1 MWLWSKPAPVL
12 DHEEV
17 SLDRLKQVLERFGL
31 QLSSLEEGCRPPG
44 KPIDVSSI
52 SETLRAASELV
63 VIGEQRGDETYFTL
77 FCESRMLD
85 RIVAFFDTFS
95 GVHNVAPLQIQL
107 FQSLNVLLQNL
118 KQEGS
123 LYCLMS
129 RNLLNKVVAT
139 PLCLSDSYLD
149 DELISWYVN
158 FLKSVSR
165 MLSPKTV
172 RFMHNDACSSFP
184 LLLHGLK
191 FLFSK
196 DALVKTTVRNMTLAL
211 LGFDD
216 AGVQQSITS
225 RYSVFECIALSLR
238 DVVTAWQQKLQL
250 VAFDKTAVALL
261 KMKSL
266 RDDLV
271 DVCLFLEDVLCLN
284 KQEVSQ
290 LLFHAI
296 THTVVLPYL
305 FPAFLGHID
314 QKKEA
319 AVLWDDRHLGD
330 ARMEA
335 DYLGVVG
342 ADSRHEE
349 PPLHPLIAMGVLHA
363 MMTSM
368 PSYRPFLSALL
379 LSSEV
384 PAEFR
389 FVAEPPAAWLSMLFS
404 ATSLATTPVGEVFV
418 GSRSPLLPACSCRS
432 WAGLFKV
439 PPPAILSA
447 IGRLGSSVCCRR
459 KLRPNPLK
467 VKLLEWLSSP
477 CDGVHTDSLVLFAAA
492 LVQLAAKD
500 FRLTRASSDMIPEEI
515 ALVRTLHN
523 AHVFRKKMRHIVARA
538 LLRTVVVVLEEVP
551 FNHEVLRRMSDECS
565 GFLESIHRDIRV
577 SVNLAEGTELNMAS
591 EHRGKWQLLI
601 DLACAEFTG
610 AQPMSV
616 SAADVGA
623 LPPALLARTSFF
635 NDLRSRSLWCWVP
648 SKKIE
653 LDLGNQLQLFSAVM
667 ALRSFLLQE
676 SPRARPSLGISQPPA
691 LDDCLG
697 IPSSQMIADENVWL
711 MKSWICTSARKPSPR
726 YLIIHSDNL
735 LLTVP
740 SSMGF
745 PEAKITCVC
754 PLRRIRSVDRCDLR
768 DSDFADYHR
777 KGYRGLIIAFRGNAN
792 DSDLLETKIAPAKE
806 ELPFNQVLQPPRQVS
821 KKKVL
826 LLLSSQDRA
835 DILESQLGDFVAIAV
850 KRAFSAVDSWMIS
863 AQNCVSQI

>member
-1 MWLWSKPAPVL
+1 
-12 DHEEV
+12 
-17 SLDRLKQVLERFGL
+17 
-31 QLSSLEEGCRPPG
+31 
-44 KPIDVSSI
+44 
-52 SETLRAASELV
+52 
-63 VIGEQRGDETYFTL
+63 
-77 FCESRMLD
+77 
-85 RIVAFFDTFS
+85 
-95 GVHNVAPLQIQL
+95 
-107 FQSLNVLLQNL
+107 
-118 KQEGS
+118 
-123 LYCLMS
+123 
-129 RNLLNKVVAT
+129 
-139 PLCLSDSYLD
+139 
-149 DELISWYVN
+149 
-158 FLKSVSR
+158 
-165 MLSPKTV
+165 
-172 RFMHNDACSSFP
+172 
-184 LLLHGLK
+184 
-191 FLFSK
+191 
-196 DALVKTTVRNMTLAL
+196 
-211 LGFDD
+211 
-216 AGVQQSITS
+216 
-225 RYSVFECIALSLR
+225 
-238 DVVTAWQQKLQL
+238 
-250 VAFDKTAVALL
+250 
-261 KMKSL
+261 
-266 RDDLV
+266 
-271 DVCLFLEDVLCLN
+271 
-284 KQEVSQ
+284 
-290 LLFHAI
+290 
-296 THTVVLPYL
+296 
-305 FPAFLGHID
+305 
-314 QKKEA
+314 
-319 AVLWDDRHLGD
+319 
-330 ARMEA
+330 
-335 DYLGVVG
+335 
-342 ADSRHEE
+342 
-349 PPLHPLIAMGVLHA
+349 
-363 MMTSM
+363 
-368 PSYRPFLSALL
+368 
-379 LSSEV
+379 
-384 PAEFR
+384 
-389 FVAEPPAAWLSMLFS
+389 
-404 ATSLATTPVGEVFV
+404 
-418 GSRSPLLPACSCRS
+418 
-432 WAGLFKV
+432 
-439 PPPAILSA
+439 
-447 IGRLGSSVCCRR
+447 
-459 KLRPNPLK
+459 
-467 VKLLEWLSSP
+467 
-477 CDGVHTDSLVLFAAA
+477 
-492 LVQLAAKD
+492 
-500 FRLTRASSDMIPEEI
+500 
-515 ALVRTLHN
+515 
-523 AHVFRKKMRHIVARA
+523 MRHIVARA